1 MKGVKF
7 FFASFCL
14 LPFAFCLLLN
24 GCSSLPSSVP
34 VTQPESVSVTE
45 LFKQMVTKQSECH
58 CCLDARAVVS
68 FKSIW
73 DSGTINGYLQAMS
86 PSFLKFVGVNPFGMP
101 LVILATNGDTFRYVA
116 IPEKKGYEGDVSGV
130 TFTKYAPEGF
140 LPEYGFYWIIGRLY
154 PGKMTIT
161 DVRRDEEGEGYWFEL
176 DYGRGA
182 TSLVLFDAAQGVL
195 MRHIIVNEQQEKILD
210 ISYGAYQ
217 PGSCPTP
224 GEITVRSLIHGSTL
238 TIKMSDW
245 LPEPVFTPQD
255 FHYAIPAG
263 FERMGVQ

>member
-1 MKGVKF
+1 
-7 FFASFCL
+7 
-14 LPFAFCLLLN
+14 
-24 GCSSLPSSVP
+24 
-34 VTQPESVSVTE
+34 
-45 LFKQMVTKQSECH
+45 MVTKQSECH

-140 LPEYGFYWIIGRLY
+140 LPEHGFYWIIGRLY